1 MSADE
6 RFITQ
11 AEINNEC
18 KKGKKTRRGEKNREL
33 ERKNNAHDF
42 VNCVYK

>member
-18 KKGKKTRRGEKNREL
+18 KKAKKQDGAKKS
-33 ERKNNAHDF
+33 RKNNAHDF
-42 VNCVYK
+42 VNCIYK